1 MWWYYVFN
9 EIKIRIKIIII
20 LNIQLSLLLIW
31 LFGNFAITLGINNI
45 FLFLSDDVMGYIL

>member
-45 FLFLSDDVMGYIL
+45 FLFLSDDVMGYVL